1 MTTKIYVRERNK
13 IGAGVQEPRY
23 RIAAVTGDRTDIRF
37 SANHFRKTE
46 LESILQGTDAELIY
60 LAPMDEAE
68 HGKKKY
74 SD

>member
-13 IGAGVQEPRY
+13 VGTGVQEPRY

-37 SANHFRKTE
+37 AASHFRKTE
-46 LESILQGTDAELIY
+46 LEAILQGVDAELIY
-60 LAPMDEAE
+60 LAPIEESE

-74 SD
+74 SE